1 MSAAT
6 VLSIAAAEVAAAV
19 PEREY
24 RRLLRLPRGRSLPV
38 EMSERAQAARRWY
51 AIHGRP
57 FVATRLEGLRA
68 IGPVEVLLQSG
79 PTLRSAAL
87 AARLRAGNA
96 HALMVVA
103 ASAGPEVADEARRL
117 WSAGRL
123 DEAYFLDRLA
133 AAITEGLLVHASSA
147 ASRSLVPRREQLLE
161 HFSPGCGDWDL
172 SDQRRLMLLLAG
184 CGDPSRP
191 AGCDA
196 CGPVRLLASGALSP
210 QHSMLAAFG
219 VTHQARAAVSIAA
232 ATCRSCEREPCDFR
246 RVPFQRPA
254 PDSRVTP

>member
-1 MSAAT
+1 MSPAT

-38 EMSERAQAARRWY
+38 AMSERAQAARRWY

-68 IGPVEVLLQSG
+68 IGPGEVQLQSG
-79 PTLRSAAL
+79 PPLRSEAL
-87 AARLRAGNA
+87 AARLRAGSA
-96 HALMVVA
+96 HALMVAV

-117 WSAGRL
+117 WGAGRL

-133 AAITEGLLVHASSA
+133 AAIAEGLLVHVSSA
-147 ASRSLVPRREQLLE
+147 ACRSLVPRRERLLP
-161 HFSPGCGDWDL
+161 HLSPGCGDWDL
-172 SDQRRLMLLLAG
+172 ADQRRLMQLLAAR
-184 CGDPSRP
+184 GDPPRP
-191 AGCDA
+191 ATRDA
-196 CGPVRLLASGALSP
+196 CGPVTLLASGALSP
-210 QHSMLAAFG
+210 QHSVLAAFG
-219 VTHQARAAVSIAA
+219 VTYHAGAAVSVAA
-232 ATCRSCEREPCDFR
+232 ATCRSCKREPCDFR

-254 PDSRVTP
+254 LDSQVTP

>member
-6 VLSIAAAEVAAAV
+6 VLSIAAADVAAAV

-24 RRLLRLPRGRSLPV
+24 RRLLRLPRGRALPV
-38 EMSERAQAARRWY
+38 EMAERVQAARRWY
-51 AIHGRP
+51 ALHGRP
-57 FVATRLEGLRA
+57 FVATQLKELRA

-79 PTLRSAAL
+79 PTLRSKAL
-87 AARLRAGNA
+87 AARLRAGHA
-96 HALMVVA
+96 HALMLVA

-117 WSAGRL
+117 WGAGRL

-147 ASRSLVPRREQLLE
+147 ACRSLVLRREQLLP
-161 HFSPGCGDWDL
+161 HLSPGCGDWDL
-172 SDQRRLMLLLAG
+172 ADQRRLMQLLAG

-191 AGCDA
+191 PARDA
-196 CGPVRLLASGALSP
+196 CGPVTLLASGALSP
-210 QHSMLAAFG
+210 QHSVLAAFG
-219 VTHQARAAVSIAA
+219 VTHQARAAVSVAA
-232 ATCRSCEREPCDFR
+232 ATCRGCEREPCDFR
-246 RVPFQRPA
+246 RVPLQRPA

>member
-6 VLSIAAAEVAAAV
+6 VLSIAAADVAAAV
-19 PEREY
+19 SEREY
-24 RRLLRLPRGRSLPV
+24 RRLLRLPRGRSLPA
-38 EMSERAQAARRWY
+38 EMAERAQAARRWY
-51 AIHGRP
+51 ALHGRP
-57 FVATRLEGLRA
+57 FVATRREGLRA

-79 PTLRSAAL
+79 PTLRSKAL
-87 AARLRAGNA
+87 AARLRAGHA
-96 HALMVVA
+96 HALLVVA

-117 WSAGRL
+117 WGAGRL

-147 ASRSLVPRREQLLE
+147 AGRGLLP
-161 HFSPGCGDWDL
+161 HLSPGCGDWDL
-172 SDQRRLMLLLAG
+172 ADQRRLMQLLAG

-191 AGCDA
+191 AARDA
-196 CGPVRLLASGALSP
+196 CGPVTLLASGALSP
-210 QHSMLAAFG
+210 QHSVLAAFG
-219 VTHQARAAVSIAA
+219 VTHQARAAVSVAA
-232 ATCRSCEREPCDFR
+232 ATCRGCEREPCDVR